1 MITVREY
8 ATKQKISE
16 NSARKRL
23 ERKVKL
29 GYMRRM
35 RGSDHKY
42 VYYDKPPEMKW
53 HDPFN
58 LINRKLKNEDWKLNE
73 VSLKT

>member
-1 MITVREY
+1 MMTVAQY
-8 ATKQKISE
+8 AKKQKISE

-35 RGSDHKY
+35 RGPDHKY
-42 VYYDKPPEMKW
+42 VYFDKPPEMKW

-58 LINRKLKNEDWKLNE
+58 LINRKPKAEDYK
-73 VSLKT
+73 LKTEALET